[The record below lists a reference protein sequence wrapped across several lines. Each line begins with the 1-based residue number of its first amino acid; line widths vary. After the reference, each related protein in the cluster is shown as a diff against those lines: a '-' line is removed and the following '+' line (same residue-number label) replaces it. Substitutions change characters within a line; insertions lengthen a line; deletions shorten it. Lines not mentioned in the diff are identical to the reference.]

1 MIAVQIIATG
11 PDRRRPG
18 CPPIPTSGGQMPV
31 TPSPL
36 HIAVVGGGIGG
47 LAAALATARAG
58 HRVTLV
64 ERAARFAEIGAGLQ
78 LAPNASLALDALGV
92 LPAVRHHAVTPP
104 RLVMMDALTG
114 GEVTALDLRST
125 AYTDRFAHP
134 YLVTHRTDL
143 HAALLA
149 ACQEHLGVT
158 LHTGHTVTE
167 AEQHGSGVHLHF
179 AEGHVRLTADAV
191 VAADGL
197 HSRLRQTL
205 VGDGEPVCSRYV
217 AFRGALPTEKM
228 SGRMSQLAAS
238 EAVMVWAG
246 PRMHLVQ
253 YPVRRGELYNQVA
266 VFESD
271 HYTPDSDDWGTEAEL
286 EERFG
291 GTCEAVRDA
300 LSLVSRDRRWPLFD
314 RAPIDTWVHGRI
326 ALLGDAAHPMLQY
339 LAQGACQALE
349 DAVALGEALGRHPDD
364 PADAFTAYADRRTAR
379 AARIQTNA
387 RHFGE
392 ICHLEGMG
400 ATLRNTLLASRGPEA
415 FDDISWVWTPAP
427 APAPAL

>member
-1 MIAVQIIATG
+1 
-11 PDRRRPG
+11 
-18 CPPIPTSGGQMPV
+18 MPA

-47 LAAALATARAG
+47 LAAALATARSG

-64 ERAARFAEIGAGLQ
+64 ERAARFGEIGAGLQ
-78 LAPNASLALDALGV
+78 LAPNASLALDELGV
-92 LPAVRHHAVTPP
+92 LPAVQHTAVAPP

-114 GEVTALDLRST
+114 DQVTTLDLRNA
-125 AYTDRFAHP
+125 AYIKRFKHP

-143 HAALLA
+143 HAVLLA
-149 ACQEHLGVT
+149 ACREHPAVT
-158 LHTGHTVTE
+158 LRTGHTVTH
-167 AEQHGSGVHLHF
+167 AEQDGSGVLLHF
-179 AEGHVRLTADAV
+179 AEPHAKLTADAV
-191 VAADGL
+191 IAADGL
-197 HSRLRQTL
+197 HSRLRRAL

-217 AFRGALPTEKM
+217 AFRGAIPAEKM
-228 SGRMSQLAAS
+228 TGRMSQHAAS

-253 YPVRRGELYNQVA
+253 YPVRKGELYNQVA

-271 HYTPDSDDWGTEAEL
+271 RYTPDSDDWGTEAEL
-286 EERFG
+286 EERFA
-291 GTCEAVRDA
+291 GTCPAVRDA
-300 LSLVSRDRRWPLFD
+300 LPLVSRDRRWPLYD
-314 RAPIDTWVHGRI
+314 RAPIDNWVHGRI
-326 ALLGDAAHPMLQY
+326 VLLGDAAHPMLQY

-349 DAVALGEALGRHPDD
+349 DAVALGQALTRCSD
-364 PADAFTAYADRRTAR
+364 PADAFSAYADQRRER

-387 RHFGE
+387 RRFGE

-400 ATLRNTLLASRGPEA
+400 ATLRNMLLSSRGPEE
-415 FDDISWVWTPAP
+415 FDDIAWVWTPTA